1 MALDLSKTK
10 GKAQKGAATYEYKN
24 GENRLR
30 LVGGVL
36 PKYVYWV
43 KSHNNKDIPIECLG
57 FDREKERFTNKE
69 EDLVP
74 ASFPGKKCQ
83 WNYSMVCIDRST
95 GEPCVIHLKK
105 KLFEQ
110 ILSAQEDLGPVTDPV
125 LGWDVVFKR
134 VKTGPLP
141 INISYEL
148 SVLRCKVA
156 PLTEEELAKIEEFG
170 DIDSHFPRPTV
181 EKVAELIHKVL
192 HGDEENSAEDSTTE
206 SNMDESDKEAMD
218 DLK

>member
-1 MALDLSKTK
+1 MALDLNKAK

-24 GENRLR
+24 GENRIR

-43 KSHNNKDIPIECLG
+43 KSHNGKDIPIECLG
-57 FDREKERFTNKE
+57 FDRDKERFTNKE

-83 WNYSMVCIDRST
+83 WNYSMVCIDRT
-95 GEPCVIHLKK
+95 TNEPCVIHLKK

-110 ILSAQEDLGPVTDPV
+110 ILSAQEDLGTVTDPDT
-125 LGWDVVFKR
+125 GWLVTFKR
-134 VKTGPLP
+134 TKTGPLP

-148 SVLRCKVA
+148 SVLRCKVD
-156 PLTEEELAKIEEFG
+156 PLTDEDKAKLEEFG
-170 DIDSHFPRPTV
+170 DIDSHFPRPSV
-181 EKVAELIHKVL
+181 EQVATLIDRVL
-192 HGDEENSAEDSTTE
+192 HGDAETAEGETAEGEQDASE
-206 SNMDESDKEAMD
+206 REAVSD
-218 DLK
+218 LG

>member
-1 MALDLSKTK
+1 MALDLNKAK

-24 GENRLR
+24 GENRIR

-43 KSHNNKDIPIECLG
+43 KSHNGKDIPIECLG
-57 FDREKERFTNKE
+57 FDRDKERFTNKE

-83 WNYSMVCIDRST
+83 WNYSMVCIDRT
-95 GEPCVIHLKK
+95 TNEPYVIHLKK

-110 ILSAQEDLGPVTDPV
+110 ILSAQEDLGTVTDPDT
-125 LGWDVVFKR
+125 GWEVVFKR
-134 VKTGPLP
+134 TKTGPLP

-148 SVLRCKVA
+148 SVLRCKVS
-156 PLTEEELAKIEEFG
+156 PLTDEDKAKLEEFG

-181 EKVAELIHKVL
+181 EQVATLIDRVL
-192 HGDEENSAEDSTTE
+192 HGDAETAEGETAEDEQDASE
-206 SNMDESDKEAMD
+206 REAVSD
-218 DLK
+218 LG